1 MELLKPKSRAP
12 DCNKLTWLEIE
23 IQSQTSAWSA
33 VNLQYGHMVL
43 VRGQKKKTTVSQ
55 STCKPRLHEFVDL
68 FAEVWYVVQCFQCC
82 FRAQHTCPQ
91 TILLATFEHEKKKM
105 HVSLFLCMRFCSY
118 STVMVLCLVALGC
131 PSSTINIFD
140 CSKSFLL

>member
-12 DCNKLTWLEIE
+12 DCNKLTWLEIA

-43 VRGQKKKTTVSQ
+43 VRGQKKKQLFPSLLVNQ
-55 STCKPRLHEFVDL
+55 GCMNLSTYSLKYDMLCNVFNVILGRSKLAHKPCCYPRL
-68 FAEVWYVVQCFQCC
+68 
-82 FRAQHTCPQ
+82 TM
-91 TILLATFEHEKKKM
+91 KKKM

-118 STVMVLCLVALGC
+118 STVMALCLAALWVAQAPL
-131 PSSTINIFD
+131 
-140 CSKSFLL
+140 

>member
-43 VRGQKKKTTVSQ
+43 VRGQKNKQLFPSLLVNQ
-55 STCKPRLHEFVDL
+55 GCINLSTYQLKYDMLCNVFN
-68 FAEVWYVVQCFQCC
+68 VVLEHSTHAHKSCC
-82 FRAQHTCPQ
+82 QPCL
-91 TILLATFEHEKKKM
+91 IMKKKM

-118 STVMVLCLVALGC
+118 STVMVLCLAALWVAQAPL
-131 PSSTINIFD
+131 
-140 CSKSFLL
+140 